1 MKPYETRKLA
11 QIIAWIRNK
20 FQNQSTT
27 EIADDISAE
36 RGKTARKTALLP
48 IYSNCLSL
56 VLNLLYFAASWIDLG
71 ED

>member
-1 MKPYETRKLA
+1 MRYRPLTVRHKAPT
-11 QIIAWIRNK
+11 K